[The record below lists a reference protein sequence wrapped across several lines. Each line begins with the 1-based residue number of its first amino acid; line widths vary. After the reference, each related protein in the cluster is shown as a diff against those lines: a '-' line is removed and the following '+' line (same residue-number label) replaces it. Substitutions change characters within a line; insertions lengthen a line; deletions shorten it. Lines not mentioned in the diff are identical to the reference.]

1 MISNIQEHHS
11 EEEIETIRLQNEVR
25 QWKLELDFVAQEI
38 EFYLD
43 IFNSSLIKRT
53 EVNRVDAEYL
63 FDQFQDLREVNYGIL
78 KTCQKFLPRLDEMN
92 ECDDIQCDHAFINA
106 HIVLR
111 KKIEKHLNEVRNIK
125 YSAFCF
131 LKDGIEKFLD

>member
-43 IFNSSLIKRT
+43 IFNSSLI
-53 EVNRVDAEYL
+53 
-63 FDQFQDLREVNYGIL
+63 I
-78 KTCQKFLPRLDEMN
+78 
-92 ECDDIQCDHAFINA
+92 
-106 HIVLR
+106 
-111 KKIEKHLNEVRNIK
+111 
-125 YSAFCF
+125 S
-131 LKDGIEKFLD
+131 